1 MNKHKYYST
10 QRPIDIGT
18 FPKPAGNYP
27 TEFVNFEERT
37 WVENG
42 AFMAWGYLIY
52 RYPLTVKE
60 MLDYGLRLPEP
71 QLEGPKPKLQYRKD
85 KPIPDRDR

>member
-1 MNKHKYYST
+1 MERHKYYST
-10 QRPIDIGT
+10 QRPVDIGT

-27 TEFVNFEERT
+27 IEFVNFEKRM
-37 WVENG
+37 WVEDG

-60 MLDYGLRLPEP
+60 MMDYELRLPEP
-71 QLEGPKPKLQYRKD
+71 KIKNPTPKAKDRKQ
-85 KPIPDRDR
+85 KTSPDLDR